1 VVIRV
6 LAVSVGMRFA
16 YNKRELRGFLQ
27 EILFASHVIISQ
39 YHTVR
44 KEMLDLINIIGIE
57 ITCSAEH
64 FHRGGYPDG
73 RSACPRNDYY
83 LCSTLL
89 CLYIRHIR
97 FLNIYFKAVSS
108 DKSSP

>member
-1 VVIRV
+1 
-6 LAVSVGMRFA
+6 VSKVKDFLFTYR
-16 YNKRELRGFLQ
+16 LRGFLQ
-27 EILFASHVIISQ
+27 AILFAFHIIISQ

-73 RSACPRNDYY
+73 SLVNGIINTSVLTMPVHPTYQ
-83 LCSTLL
+83 
-89 CLYIRHIR
+89 I
-97 FLNIYFKAVSS
+97 AVYVFQGSFVR
-108 DKSSP
+108 